1 MTNNWRSKRTFL
13 SLSLSDN
20 QTNKLQNI
28 IIHNMNN
35 IQVSLKAD
43 NQNGILSIQGVDLF
57 SIIDTE
63 IAKECQPLFKGIKQ
77 EDIHV
82 K

>member
-1 MTNNWRSKRTFL
+1 MSANIKILLIYRSYLRLKWDERTIEVENNWYNLHKGNNKILIHTNQL
-13 SLSLSDN
+13 SMNISN
-20 QTNKLQNI
+20 QL
-28 IIHNMNN
+28 
-35 IQVSLKAD
+35 LD
-43 NQNGILSIQGVDLF
+43 
-57 SIIDTE
+57 E